1 MPNTIVREQARPHM
15 YNVFMLSFDDELIA
29 VLHYLLLTGIMKH
42 GYTSM
47 HTYTVGFSLVVFQSS
62 CGQS

>member
-15 YNVFMLSFDDELIA
+15 HNVFMLSFDDELIA
-29 VLHYLLLTGIMKH
+29 YLLLTGIMKH